1 MPTNQPAPASVSLL
15 DPILE
20 FLRLLWA
27 VEHGLQRQSKSMEA
41 EYGVTG
47 PQRLVLKIVERYPG
61 ISAGELAH
69 IVRLHPS
76 TLTGILQRLVSRGL
90 IERTADP
97 NDSRRACLVLNRRA
111 MALTRLST
119 GTIEAAVTRALDQ
132 SGPSAVRVARK
143 VLTAVAHELEGL

>member
-1 MPTNQPAPASVSLL
+1 MAANETAPASVSLL
-15 DPILE
+15 DPILD

-27 VEHGLQRQSKSMEA
+27 VEHGLQRKSKSMEA

-90 IERTADP
+90 IERTSDP
-97 NDSRRACLVLNRRA
+97 NDSRRACLVVHRRA
-111 MALTRLST
+111 MPLTRLSS
-119 GTIEAAVTRALDQ
+119 GTIEAAVTRALDE
-132 SGPSAVRVARK
+132 SGPVAVRTAGR
-143 VLTAVAHELEGL
+143 VLTAIARELEGL